1 MRCCTRDEGRPLG
14 AGGQVY
20 DAKVLLEFLD
30 WPGPLLAIAADKAY
44 NGRAIRQ
51 AVTDEDALA
60 VIPF

>member
-1 MRCCTRDEGRPLG
+1 
-14 AGGQVY
+14 
-20 DAKVLLEFLD
+20 LLEFLD
-30 WPGPLLAIAADKAY
+30 WPGPLLAIVADKAY